1 MDGDPATPSEAH
13 LPVDWGAM
21 TEGHAITPSAH
32 GHRSGHLR
40 ATVRTTILRQYP
52 VGTAET
58 EAEAFA
64 LIGHP
69 DTNLY
74 RLCDDVEWLGGELD
88 SSSLWWDRR

>member
-1 MDGDPATPSEAH
+1 MIWTFSIAADITTPN
-13 LPVDWGAM
+13 PP
-21 TEGHAITPSAH
+21 EGY
-32 GHRSGHLR
+32 
-40 ATVRTTILRQYP
+40 VR
-52 VGTAET
+52 AET

-74 RLCDDVEWLGGELD
+74 RLCDDVEWPGGELD